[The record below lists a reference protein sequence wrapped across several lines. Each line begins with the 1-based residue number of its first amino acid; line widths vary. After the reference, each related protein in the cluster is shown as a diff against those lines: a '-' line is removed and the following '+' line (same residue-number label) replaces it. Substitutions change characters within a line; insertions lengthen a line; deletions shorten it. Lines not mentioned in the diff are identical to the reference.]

1 MASRTARAGTSS
13 RISARRQFTITVP
26 SELGEF
32 LEERSAATGMNKSA
46 VVSNA
51 LEAEKERQEEALMRE
66 GYEEMAAQDRK
77 LQREFEHVD
86 RESNASW
93 PDY

>member
-1 MASRTARAGTSS
+1 
-13 RISARRQFTITVP
+13 
-26 SELGEF
+26 
-32 LEERSAATGMNKSA
+32 MNKSA